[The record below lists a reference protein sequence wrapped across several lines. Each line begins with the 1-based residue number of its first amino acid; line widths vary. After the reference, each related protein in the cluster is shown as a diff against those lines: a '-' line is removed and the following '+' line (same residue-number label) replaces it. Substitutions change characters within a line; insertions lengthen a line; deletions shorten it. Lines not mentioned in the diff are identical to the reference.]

1 MLLNNILLLHFS
13 FVLIDVFL
21 PNLCDYEFIMIMHVI
36 LRLNEREIQ
45 KKYRKEN
52 NQEDQI
58 SELTFNFHGA
68 LSILNFLN
76 ELTVFTKKSKKK
88 KRERK
93 RKIEVKRGERKERKK
108 REKNFLFEPPC
119 QKSQF

>member
-1 MLLNNILLLHFS
+1 M
-13 FVLIDVFL
+13 
-21 PNLCDYEFIMIMHVI
+21 
-36 LRLNEREIQ
+36 RERF
-45 KKYRKEN
+45 KKNRKEN

-88 KRERK
+88 KKEKRERK
-93 RKIEVKRGERKERKK
+93 RKIKVKREEIKERKK
-108 REKNFLFEPPC
+108 KRKTFCLNPHVRKVNF
-119 QKSQF
+119 K

>member
-1 MLLNNILLLHFS
+1 MILNNILLLHFS

-21 PNLCDYEFIMIMHVI
+21 PNLCDYEFIIIMHVI

-45 KKYRKEN
+45 KNKKEN

-68 LSILNFLN
+68 LSILTFL
-76 ELTVFTKKSKKK
+76 KMSSPYSP
-88 KRERK
+88 RK
-93 RKIEVKRGERKERKK
+93 AKRKK
-108 REKNFLFEPPC
+108 RKKEREKG
-119 QKSQF
+119 K